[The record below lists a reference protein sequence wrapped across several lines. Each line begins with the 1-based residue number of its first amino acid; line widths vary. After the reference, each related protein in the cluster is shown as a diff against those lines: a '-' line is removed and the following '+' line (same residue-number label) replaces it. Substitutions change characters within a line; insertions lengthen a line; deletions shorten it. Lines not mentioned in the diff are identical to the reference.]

1 MNESLNF
8 IIESHMAKRLSF
20 VWAFIL
26 FKELEPLEIL
36 LVYIH
41 TIPAY
46 RI

>member
-1 MNESLNF
+1 
-8 IIESHMAKRLSF
+8 MAKRLSF

-36 LVYIH
+36 LVYGYIH
-41 TIPAY
+41 TILAY